1 MPRTLLVF
9 LAFFLV
15 FTACKQGTPT
25 EPRLEPNATLSGTVF
40 NAETGAPIAGARVA
54 ARMVV
59 VKGEAYFVEGVTDA
73 SGTYAL
79 TTVSG
84 MYILS
89 VFAPGATSP
98 SFVQSISIGF
108 TPAADFRISLIGC
121 VTMTGRVVDGSNVRL
136 GISGA
141 TIDFAGQH
149 VVTAADGSFRFELGC
164 PPATDRATMVIEHP
178 NYQRREL
185 VASIPRHSTTSEIV
199 LEPR

>member
-1 MPRTLLVF
+1 MRRLLAS
-9 LAFFLV
+9 LALLLV
-15 FTACKQGTPT
+15 FTACKQGSPT
-25 EPRLEPNATLSGTVF
+25 EPRIELSATLRGTVI

-59 VKGEAYFVEGVTDA
+59 VKGEAYFVEGLTDA
-73 SGTYAL
+73 SGNYAL

-84 MYILS
+84 MYILQ

-98 SFVQSISIGF
+98 SHVQQISIGF
-108 TPAADFRISLIGC
+108 TQAADFRISLIGC
-121 VTMTGRVVDGSNVRL
+121 VTMTGRVIDGSNVRL

-164 PPATDRATMVIEHP
+164 PPATDRANMILEHP
-178 NYQRREL
+178 SYQRREF
-185 VASIPRHSTTSEIV
+185 VASIPRYSTTTEIV